1 MTTCRLRVRHAR
13 RKSFAAIFLITGG
26 AIIYSPGSAISACF
40 TAASG
45 ARKSCHESEHSS
57 KKCGEA
63 LGIAQHHE
71 HGECGDGAR
80 YQRSWLCCI
89 RPSGRMQ
96 QNVLD
101 NLSKIPAAEVA
112 PIASETVSAR

>member
-13 RKSFAAIFLITGG
+13 RKSFAAMFLITDG
-26 AIIYSPGSAISACF
+26 AIIYSPGLAISACF
-40 TAASG
+40 MAASG

-80 YQRSWLCCI
+80 YQRSWFC
-89 RPSGRMQ
+89 PSGRMQ
-96 QNVLD
+96 QNMLA
-101 NLSKIPAAEVA
+101 NLSKIPAAAVA
-112 PIASETVSAR
+112 PTASETVSAR